1 MQNSKDILKFKND
14 HNLYNLSEKSFNAIN
29 NLIDLAK
36 HYLFIDKKDK
46 ALEILKSIGFTKKS
60 IDSFIV
66 VASTEL
72 EVDFSNDTRLLL
84 KEKISK
90 KYLN

>member
-1 MQNSKDILKFKND
+1 MVIKNPQKQ
-14 HNLYNLSEKSFNAIN
+14 LN
-29 NLIDLAK
+29 NLINLAK
-36 HYLFIDKKDK
+36 HCLFIDKKEK
-46 ALEILKSIGFTKKS
+46 SLEILKSIGFTKKS

-72 EVDFSNDTRLLL
+72 EVDYSSDMRLLL

>member
-1 MQNSKDILKFKND
+1 MQLIILLILQNIIFSLIKN
-14 HNLYNLSEKSFNAIN
+14 
-29 NLIDLAK
+29 
-36 HYLFIDKKDK
+36 DK
-46 ALEILKSIGFTKKS
+46 ALEILNSIGFTKKS
-60 IDSFIV
+60 IDSFII

>member
-14 HNLYNLSEKSFNAIN
+14 HNLYDLSEKTIDTIS
-29 NLIDLAK
+29 NLINLAK

-46 ALEILKSIGFTKKS
+46 ALEILNSIGFTKKS
-60 IDSFIV
+60 IDSFII

-72 EVDFSNDTRLLL
+72 DVDFSNDTRLLL

>member
-14 HNLYNLSEKSFNAIN
+14 HNLYDLSEKTIDTIS
-29 NLIDLAK
+29 NLINLAK

-46 ALEILKSIGFTKKS
+46 ALEILNSIGFTKKS
-60 IDSFIV
+60 IDSFII

>member
-1 MQNSKDILKFKND
+1 MQNSKDILKFKSD
-14 HNLYNLSEKSFNAIN
+14 HNLYNLSEKTIDTIN
-29 NLIDLAK
+29 NLINLAK
-36 HYLFIDKKDK
+36 HYLLIDRKDK
-46 ALEILKSIGFTKKS
+46 ALEILNLIGFTKKS
-60 IDSFIV
+60 IDSFII